1 MWVEH
6 DKDYP
11 SWLQHFNQN
20 HLRPC
25 CWANSSV
32 MVGCGGC
39 SSSTSIHTSH
49 GHHDDDGDGDDNRKS
64 SWAAG
69 HHVGAES
76 GVKLTIKKERLK
88 EGKKERLKARGRM
101 LAAKSMP
108 TSIVKQEEH
117 DKGPATP
124 QLLRQWH
131 AERAKHAV
139 QFPADP
145 FKLAS
150 VERRVS
156 RLQDS
161 VRGLS
166 ENVRALTE
174 NVDGIM
180 HFIVKGKKGEG
191 KKGAGKGKAKSK
203 GNDWSDQGNPGNN
216 DHENDMHPFF

>member
-1 MWVEH
+1 MLQQQ
-6 DKDYP
+6 KCP
-11 SWLQHFNQN
+11 SLCEVSRQGAHQYK
-20 HLRPC
+20 
-25 CWANSSV
+25 
-32 MVGCGGC
+32 
-39 SSSTSIHTSH
+39 
-49 GHHDDDGDGDDNRKS
+49 HHDDDGDGDDNRKS

-88 EGKKERLKARGRM
+88 EHGRR

-117 DKGPATP
+117 DKEGPATP

-166 ENVRALTE
+166 ENVRALT
-174 NVDGIM
+174 G
-180 HFIVKGKKGEG
+180 FIRGVFELLTYFVC
-191 KKGAGKGKAKSK
+191 AP
-203 GNDWSDQGNPGNN
+203 N
-216 DHENDMHPFF
+216 